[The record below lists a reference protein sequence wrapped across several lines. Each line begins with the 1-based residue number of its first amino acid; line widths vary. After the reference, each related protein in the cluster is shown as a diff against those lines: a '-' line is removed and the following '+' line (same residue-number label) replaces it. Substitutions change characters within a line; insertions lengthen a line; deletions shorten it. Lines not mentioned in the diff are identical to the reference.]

1 MAHGENAD
9 LSETTLGLTKM
20 KKSFELI
27 MKLMNSLVV
36 DEAEVFGGKKKMKS
50 SAAAQILRR
59 IKINFN
65 ILEVLVL

>member
-1 MAHGENAD
+1 MTHGENAD

-36 DEAEVFGGKKKMKS
+36 DEAEVFGGKKNEKFCSCTNTK
-50 SAAAQILRR
+50 
-59 IKINFN
+59 KN
-65 ILEVLVL
+65 

>member
-27 MKLMNSLVV
+27 MKLMNSLVA
-36 DEAEVFGGKKKMKS
+36 DEAEVFGGKKMKS
-50 SAAAQILRR
+50 SVAAQILRR

-65 ILEVLVL
+65 TLEVLVL

>member
-1 MAHGENAD
+1 MTHGENAD

-36 DEAEVFGGKKKMKS
+36 DEAEVFGGKKK
-50 SAAAQILRR
+50 
-59 IKINFN
+59 
-65 ILEVLVL
+65 

>member
-1 MAHGENAD
+1 MTHGENAD
-9 LSETTLGLTKM
+9 LSETTLGLT
-20 KKSFELI
+20 
-27 MKLMNSLVV
+27 
-36 DEAEVFGGKKKMKS
+36 KMKS